1 MSLSEFALIKECVER
16 PKTLDQNL
24 STLNLQFIRDPNAPN
39 TQNPPNQ
46 DSQHAAAQQEESV
59 EVR

>member
-24 STLNLQFIRDPNAPN
+24 STLNLQFIRDPSAPN
-39 TQNPPNQ
+39 QNPPDQ
-46 DSQHAAAQQEESV
+46 DSQHAASQQEESV